1 MINSLKMAEG
11 KLSKSLT
18 CPTDQKKYLAKI
30 KRALLHINLL
40 KILKQKLGLTDNVI
54 ATYRILWPF
63 ISSSMKN
70 FSHSRIMT
78 IEQPKFN
85 KVRFFLPFSNFMKHP
100 QTNFTVI
107 PWATQKLL
115 GQKSQNLSLGH
126 IFLAAEFLFYQYFI
140 EIKITDIDMLLQ
152 V

>member
-54 ATYRILWPF
+54 ATYRIL
-63 ISSSMKN
+63 
-70 FSHSRIMT
+70 
-78 IEQPKFN
+78 
-85 KVRFFLPFSNFMKHP
+85 
-100 QTNFTVI
+100 
-107 PWATQKLL
+107 
-115 GQKSQNLSLGH
+115 
-126 IFLAAEFLFYQYFI
+126 
-140 EIKITDIDMLLQ
+140 
-152 V
+152 